1 MFQCFYYLRSGIMID
16 NKKFEKI
23 SRALSDATRITILQQ
38 IKKKKGCISCM
49 EVNEMLNLTQP
60 SVSHHLKQLVEADL
74 LIPEKDG
81 RMMSYTLNEHIL
93 EDYISKLNSLK

>member
-1 MFQCFYYLRSGIMID
+1 MID

-49 EVNEMLNLTQP
+49 EVNEMLSLTQP
-60 SVSHHLKQLVEADL
+60 SVSHHLKQLADAGL
-74 LIPEKDG
+74 IIPEKDG
-81 RMMSYTLNEHIL
+81 RMMSYTLNENVL
-93 EDYISKLNSLK
+93 EDYIAKLNALK

>member
-1 MFQCFYYLRSGIMID
+1 MFYYLCAEIMID
-16 NKKFEKI
+16 NRKFEKI

-60 SVSHHLKQLVEADL
+60 SVSHHLKQLADADL
-74 LIPEKDG
+74 IIPAKDG
-81 RMMSYTLNEHIL
+81 RMMSYTLNESVL
-93 EDYISKLNSLK
+93 EDYITKLNSLK